1 MKKNILKALSFMAV
15 SFAMVAFNACDPVV
29 PPVDEIPDTP
39 EDSLTAPKTPV
50 LEVKVASVSETS
62 AELSLTA
69 KNVIEVAYILS
80 AEKMESALPA
90 VIFATG
96 TKVDTTQTKIVLN
109 DLDANTAYWAYFAAN
124 VDNTSYSDIVEVE
137 FTTINYEFNKML
149 TLVDTEYMGYKVRI
163 TVPDE
168 VRNEPKKY
176 GIRYNFGSVLDVFVT
191 KYEMGRTWATSLMEN
206 GHGCMGWQETQKDTT
221 VYINPWNQ
229 NRQNPDGS
237 YYIDPELGE
246 EIMLHSPLAP
256 GEPYLFIA
264 GQYRY
269 GHLDETG
276 WGWSYGQESKD
287 WGYYIPMWDEKGWH
301 ADYGDAPSRS
311 NLVFDP
317 ATGLVETGEEKYWND
332 NSFGKNGA
340 LQVLYFKTKE
350 SAELET
356 NFEVIV
362 DNVTPIDA
370 FVNFIPD
377 ENVYCY
383 SYMICN
389 DATYRELVETVLM
402 GNEDWLEWFVCSYY
416 AMRNLYV
423 PTVSGQTAVQAR
435 DHVGAALSAGNLYHV
450 LVTVTGDENGS
461 KQKFIHKTFETT
473 EKVLD
478 APVINVTAVDDNKN
492 EYFATFNVKAP
503 NKDVI
508 RAYYAADY
516 KREFLLE
523 ANNGS
528 QYESLAQNAFTS
540 EDIMQINSDEGLNV
554 QIPSTD
560 GQTIRMIVLGYNEE
574 ETKNELYSPEKTG
587 RPCSAVADC
596 NTKLLDLVPRVNSP
610 LFDILEG
617 EWTATAQMLVSEYDD
632 NNNLQQYKKKF
643 STNIS
648 IMNEYKLPELTDEV
662 YAIYEAFG
670 MSKDACDAYYADLQK
685 QVEQFNKY
693 RLTYRNRLLC
703 LGWFDYDYVMPSRL
717 SLMDPFDLFSDE
729 TYSCIDNAQIMYDFG
744 PKWYLEVDDKG
755 NVTLPFDQWQT
766 PPMVNWQST
775 VFFMSAYSQ
784 ETNQGYKSAVTNSA
798 DEVIMPAN
806 FPIEIVNNDKFIIKA
821 IQAPLSDTSLDE
833 TYPHYP
839 NAIMGW
845 GQADASI
852 IRPVVS
858 EITFTRGWQKT
869 TTSTSSKAVRRN
881 YVESVEMSGE
891 DSMPVVTK
899 SITNISEIE
908 IPQYEVREMTVVTT
922 EMLYESFEKRAQ
934 ELFRK

>member
-1 MKKNILKALSFMAV
+1 MKNNFFKSFLALAVLSFGLFSCEQPTPPEVEEPTATFEV
-15 SFAMVAFNACDPVV
+15 KLNSVTQTTAEIGINADLI
-29 PPVDEIPDTP
+29 DEIAYVIKD
-39 EDSLTAPKTPV
+39 
-50 LEVKVASVSETS
+50 
-62 AELSLTA
+62 ELSGTP
-69 KNVIEVAYILS
+69 
-80 AEKMESALPA
+80 LPA
-90 VIFATG
+90 VIFAAG
-96 TKVDTTQTKIVLN
+96 KQVDPAAKTVALT
-109 DLDANTAYWAYFAAN
+109 DLDANKTYWVYFAAKTN
-124 VDNTSYSDIVEVE
+124 GAYYEHVLDLEVKTLDYT
-137 FTTINYEFNKML
+137 FDKML

-168 VRNEPKKY
+168 VRNEPDKY

-206 GHGCMGWQETQKDTT
+206 GHGCMGWQETQRDTT

-237 YYIDPELGE
+237 YYIDPEMGE

-276 WGWSYGQESKD
+276 WGWSYGSEAKD
-287 WGYYIPMWDEKGWH
+287 WGYYIPMWDEQGWH
-301 ADYGDAPSRS
+301 AEYGDAPSKS

-317 ATGLVETGEEKYWND
+317 VAGTVNTGEEQFWAD
-332 NSFGKNGA
+332 NSFGENGA

-356 NFEVIV
+356 DFEIV
-362 DNVTPIDA
+362 VDDVTPIDA
-370 FVNFIPD
+370 SIKFIPD
-377 ENVYCY
+377 ENVFCY

-389 DATYRELVETVLM
+389 DATYRDLLDNVLF

-423 PTVSGQTAVQAR
+423 PTVQGPTPVKAR
-435 DHVGAALSAGNLYHV
+435 EYLGAALAADNLYHI

-461 KQKFIHKTFETT
+461 KQKFIHTTFETKQKT
-473 EKVLD
+473 LD
-478 APVINVTAVDDNKN
+478 APVINVTPVENNEN
-492 EYFATFNVKAP
+492 EYYATFNVKAP
-503 NKDVI
+503 NKDVV

-523 ANNGS
+523 ANTGT
-528 QYESLAQNAFTS
+528 QYSDLAQNAFST
-540 EDIMQINSDEGLNV
+540 EDIELINSEEGLNV

-574 ETKNELYSPEKTG
+574 ETKNELFSPEKTG
-587 RPCSAVADC
+587 RPCPAVADC
-596 NTKLLDLVPRVNSP
+596 NTKLLDLEPRVESP
-610 LFDILEG
+610 YFDLLEG
-617 EWTATAQMLVSEYDD
+617 EWTAEAQMLVREYDS
-632 NNNLQQYKKKF
+632 NNNLQEYKKKY
-643 STNIS
+643 SANIR
-648 IMNEYKLPELTDEV
+648 IVNEYTLPQLTQEV
-662 YAIYEAFG
+662 YDIYEKFG
-670 MSKDACDAYYADLQK
+670 IGKDACDAYYEDLK
-685 QVEQFNKY
+685 REVEQFNKY

-703 LGWFDYDYVMPSRL
+703 LGWFDYDYTSPSRL
-717 SLMDPFDLFSDE
+717 SLMDPFDLFTDL

-744 PKWYLEVDDKG
+744 PKWYLEVGADG

-775 VFFMSAYSQ
+775 VFFMSAFSQ
-784 ETNQGYKSAVTNSA
+784 DTNHGYKSAVMNDA
-798 DEVIMPAN
+798 GDVIMPAE
-806 FPIEIVNNDKFIIKA
+806 FPIEIVNDNKFIVKA
-821 IQAPLSDTSLDE
+821 INAPLDATSLDE

-858 EITFTRGWQKT
+858 EITFTRGWKNT
-869 TTSTSSKAVRRN
+869 ASATSSKAVRGN
-881 YVESVEMSGE
+881 YVESVNMSGE
-891 DSMPVVTK
+891 DAMPVVVK
-899 SITNISEIE
+899 SITKISEIE
-908 IPQYEVREMTVVTT
+908 IPQFEERDMTIVTQ
-922 EMLYESFEKRAQ
+922 ELLYESIEKRAQ
-934 ELFRK
+934 ELFRR